1 MSAKKSS
8 PRGPRSSGRP
18 SKHVPVDWEEFDAA
32 LYGFLLAHLRRL
44 GRVFRSRPAYEI
56 HIHCNADYG
65 QVFPYLDV
73 RPQTVGRRK
82 IRFPGYPTHPPR
94 KPDGLAYTLDGWDFV
109 ELKPD
114 QSRSAARRW
123 WDCSVAFAQ
132 RVSELSSKDYDA
144 AKELTTEF
152 LHRACTVALRL
163 EKDTR
168 FEFVR
173 KEPCWVLFVGDHDE
187 TESDSWRRL
196 LEARV
201 ELTPPWEEGNAWPI
215 NGRQPE
221 IASAIFALA
230 SEYHARKQLPEAAS
244 LLREAVARL
253 PELRGAS
260 AGRVKGTDVELP
272 IPENRA
278 CAMAYLAVAERRF
291 WEEERTEKAI
301 KYALRFDAGLAD
313 AYYFRAKIRSAL
325 TNQPRVLN
333 PAVKDLDR
341 AISLDGGRPEYFA
354 LRAELRTRPRY
365 PFWEQALA
373 DYTRAHELDPF
384 NQQWLMRRAEVR
396 QQLEDHAGAI
406 DDYSA
411 VFRLHHSVVSWE
423 VRDALRGRAK
433 CLQKIGRVRQAVR
446 DWDRLIKYSE
456 HAEDFHNRAACYRV
470 LGNRKRAEAD
480 EQAARKLAQDE
491 EE

>member
-1 MSAKKSS
+1 MVSKKSDS
-8 PRGPRSSGRP
+8 RSARSSTRS
-18 SKHVPVDWEEFDAA
+18 SKHVAVDWEEFDAA
-32 LYGFLLAHLRRL
+32 LYGFMLAHLRRL

-73 RPQTVGRRK
+73 RPQTTGRRR

-94 KPDGLAYTLDGWDFV
+94 KPDGLAYTLDGWEFV
-109 ELKPD
+109 ELEPD
-114 QSRSAARRW
+114 QSRPAVRRW
-123 WDCSVAFAQ
+123 WDCSTVDAQ
-132 RVSELSSKDYDA
+132 RVADLRSQDYDA
-144 AKELTTEF
+144 ARELTDEF
-152 LHRACTVALRL
+152 LRHACTVALRL
-163 EKDTR
+163 EKDTG

-173 KEPCWVLFVGDHDE
+173 KEPCWVLFVADHDE

-196 LEARV
+196 IEARI
-201 ELTPPWEEGNAWPI
+201 ELTPPWKEGNAWPI

-278 CAMAYLAVAERRF
+278 WAMAYLAVAERDF
-291 WEEERTEKAI
+291 WNEERTERAI
-301 KYALRFDAGLAD
+301 KNALRFDAGLAD
-313 AYYFRAKIRSAL
+313 AYYFRAKIRTAL
-325 TNQPRVLN
+325 KAPPRVLN
-333 PAVKDLDR
+333 AAAKDLDR
-341 AISLDGGRPEYFA
+341 AISLDAGRPAYFA
-354 LRAELRTRPRY
+354 LRAELRARPYY

-384 NQQWLMRRAEVR
+384 NQRWLMRRAEVR
-396 QQLEDHAGAI
+396 QQLGDHAGAI
-406 DDYSA
+406 NDYSA

-456 HAEDFHNRAACYRV
+456 YAEDFAHRAACYRE
-470 LGNRKRAEAD
+470 LGNHKRAEAD
-480 EQAARKLAQDE
+480 EQAARKLAKDE